1 LKPSYINQNG
11 SIGKNAGKI
20 EKPVRMKEFGVSK
33 PNLTP
38 KALNI
43 GQNDDFEEDEGFS

>member
-1 LKPSYINQNG
+1 LKPSYINKSG

-20 EKPVRMKEFGVSK
+20 GKPVRMKGFGVSK

-38 KALNI
+38 KALNT
-43 GQNDDFEEDEGFS
+43 GKNVEFLKD